1 MKATT
6 KRKKEKKKKKKNFA
20 KEFQVG
26 TKYGNGQLDRGV
38 TDSGQK
44 PFCPL
49 AGKEYPTVLTVAR
62 IVFVLQQKKKRERKK
77 KFFQAENKKINKMNF
92 KQTSSAFSIAHAFC
106 SRKKKE
112 EEEEEKKKGQKKERS
127 FYLFVVMKK
136 TR

>member
-1 MKATT
+1 MDVTKTKATT
-6 KRKKEKKKKKKNFA
+6 KRKKEKKKKKNFA

-62 IVFVLQQKKKRERKK
+62 IVFVLQQKKKKKKK
-77 KFFQAENKKINKMNF
+77 KFFQAENKK
-92 KQTSSAFSIAHAFC
+92 
-106 SRKKKE
+106 
-112 EEEEEKKKGQKKERS
+112 
-127 FYLFVVMKK
+127 
-136 TR
+136 